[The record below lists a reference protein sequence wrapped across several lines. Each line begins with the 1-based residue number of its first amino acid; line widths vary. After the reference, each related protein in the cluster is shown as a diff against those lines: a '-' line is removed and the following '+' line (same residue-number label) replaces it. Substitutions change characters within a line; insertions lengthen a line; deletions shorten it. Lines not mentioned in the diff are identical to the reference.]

1 MHVTNNITV
10 HGADHASAEALA
22 RHVAEK
28 VGERIQHSVRY
39 HAATSDV
46 LDLSPTLH
54 GYYTYAKVKPA
65 WSGARHRGKQSEQGG
80 CSGLPIACCPPPA
93 STEMT

>member
-54 GYYTYAKVKPA
+54 GY
-65 WSGARHRGKQSEQGG
+65 
-80 CSGLPIACCPPPA
+80 
-93 STEMT
+93 